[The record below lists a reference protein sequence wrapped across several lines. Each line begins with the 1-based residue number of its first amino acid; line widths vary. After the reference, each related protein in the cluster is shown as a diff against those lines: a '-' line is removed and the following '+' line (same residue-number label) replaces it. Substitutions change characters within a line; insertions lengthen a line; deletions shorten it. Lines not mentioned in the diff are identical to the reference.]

1 LQIRP
6 SIEARREAADKK
18 KMRTRFWLG
27 FAVAIAVAVGSI
39 AVALVVHERERD
51 NFETQQQGDAAR
63 AARQAEAL
71 AALSVGQL
79 SSAAAFYRAEGNF
92 TPHEFDVM
100 TGPLLHSGGLS
111 ATGFLRAVPNADRA
125 GFERRRH
132 LPILER
138 GPLGELRPAARREI
152 YFPLVDAATVAG
164 ITVHV
169 PLGYDIGS
177 DALRG
182 RYLLQARATG
192 QVATTPVMRLPAGGT
207 GINVFRP
214 VFRDGA
220 PTRTA
225 AQRRAAL
232 VGFAVGSFH
241 VADLAEAAATA
252 LPSGIEAALFEHGR
266 PVSGR
271 DLPPAQSAAAPLRIA
286 GRTWLLRV
294 RDPSSPGV
302 DLPVM
307 IAIVGI
313 SLAGLLAALVL
324 VWSRSERMHE
334 LAREASHDPLTGL
347 RNRRRFEED
356 LRTELARSHRYGVPG
371 ALLMLDLDHFKQVND
386 TLGHPAGDRVLT
398 EIAEVLRGRSRETD
412 LLARLGGDEFAV
424 VLPRCELGEAEEVA
438 GEIAAAIRER
448 MESEPEVPA
457 ITASI
462 GVAPFGSGQ
471 RLSYESVLG
480 RADAAMYAAKGSGR
494 DRVRLFDATTPE
506 PHPSELG
513 ITVADRV

>member
-27 FAVAIAVAVGSI
+27 FAVATSIAIGSI

-51 NFETQQQGDAAR
+51 NFEARQKSDAVR
-63 AARQAEAL
+63 AAHQAEAL

-79 SSAAAFYRAEGNF
+79 SSAAAFYRAEGTF
-92 TPHEFDVM
+92 TRHEFDVM
-100 TGPLLHSGGLS
+100 AGPLLHSGGLS
-111 ATGFLRAVPNADRA
+111 ATGFLRAVPDADRA
-125 GFERRRH
+125 AFERRRH

-138 GPLGELRPAARREI
+138 GPLGEMRPAARHGI
-152 YFPLVDAATVAG
+152 YFPLIDAATVAG
-164 ITVHV
+164 IKVHV

-182 RYLLQARATG
+182 RYLRRARTTG
-192 QVATTPVMRLPAGGT
+192 RVTTTPVMSLPAGGT

-220 PTRTA
+220 PIRTA

-241 VADLAEAAATA
+241 VADLAQAATTA
-252 LPSGIEAALFEHGR
+252 LPDGIQAALFERDH
-266 PVSGR
+266 PVSGK
-271 DLPPAQSAAAPLRIA
+271 DFPATESAAAPIRIA
-286 GRTWLLRV
+286 NRTWLLRV
-294 RDPSSPGV
+294 RDPDSPGV
-302 DLPVM
+302 DLPAM
-307 IAIVGI
+307 IAIVGL

-334 LAREASHDPLTGL
+334 LAREANHDPLTGL

-398 EIAEVLRGRSRETD
+398 EIGDVLRGRARETD

-438 GEIAAAIRER
+438 GEIAAAIREQ
-448 MESEPEVPA
+448 MEREPELPP

-471 RLSYESVLG
+471 RLSYETVLG

-494 DRVRLFDATTPE
+494 DRVRLFDSTTPE
-506 PHPSELG
+506 PHPSELRLS
-513 ITVADRV
+513 AAERV

>member
-6 SIEARREAADKK
+6 SIEAGREAADKK

-27 FAVAIAVAVGSI
+27 FAVAIAIAIGSI

-51 NFETQQQGDAAR
+51 NFESQQKSDAVR
-63 AARQAEAL
+63 AAHQTEAL

-92 TPHEFDVM
+92 TAHEFDVIADS
-100 TGPLLHSGGLS
+100 LLHSGGLA
-111 ATGFLRAVPNADRA
+111 ATGFLRVVPDADRA
-125 GFERRRH
+125 EFERRYH

-138 GPLGELRPAARREI
+138 GPLGEMRPAARRSV
-152 YFPLVDAATVAG
+152 YFPLIDAATVTGLA
-164 ITVHV
+164 VHV
-169 PLGYDIGS
+169 PYGYDIGS

-182 RYLLQARATG
+182 RYLHAARASGKVT
-192 QVATTPVMRLPAGGT
+192 VTPVMRLPAGGT

-214 VFRDGA
+214 VYRDGA
-220 PTRTA
+220 PTGTA

-232 VGFAVGSFH
+232 FGYAVGSFH
-241 VADLAEAAATA
+241 VPDLARAATTA
-252 LPSGIEAALFEHGR
+252 LPHGVQAALFEQGHSI
-266 PVSGR
+266 SGR
-271 DLPPAQSAAAPLRIA
+271 DLPADESATAPIRIVN
-286 GRTWLLRV
+286 RTWVLRV
-294 RDPSSPGV
+294 RDPNSPGV

-398 EIAEVLRGRSRETD
+398 EIADVLRGRARETD

-438 GEIAAAIRER
+438 GEIATAIREQ
-448 MESEPEVPA
+448 MDSEPEVPP

-471 RLSYESVLG
+471 RLSYELVLG

-494 DRVRLFDATTPE
+494 DRVRLFDETTPE
-506 PHPSELG
+506 PNSSELKL
-513 ITVADRV
+513 TVGDRV